1 MIEMTK
7 LVASGNFVIST
18 SKCLSSFFCAFC
30 DTNEHLSLTD
40 PMLFKYAAGSIVGS
54 GALGRSTFGKDPA
67 FPVMLGVAIEVVLVD
82 LKVGDLRLRA

>member
-1 MIEMTK
+1 
-7 LVASGNFVIST
+7 
-18 SKCLSSFFCAFC
+18 
-30 DTNEHLSLTD
+30 
-40 PMLFKYAAGSIVGS
+40 MLFKYAAGSIVGS